1 MVPLTSKLL
10 LWDAHGR
17 KCFDAF
23 RISTV
28 DKCHRPIENGI
39 SHDLSHA
46 CAFCVAL
53 SLVQV
58 PTVVRGGI
66 QFRTR
71 WIQLVAWA
79 ARCASFDLTSHCLT
93 IPEVAKSKQQ

>member
-1 MVPLTSKLL
+1 MVPVTSELL

-17 KCFDAF
+17 KCFYAF

-39 SHDLSHA
+39 SDELSHG
-46 CAFCVAL
+46 CAFCAAL
-53 SLVQV
+53 IFVQV
-58 PTVVRGGI
+58 TSVVRGGI

-79 ARCASFDLTSHCLT
+79 ARLLHST
-93 IPEVAKSKQQ
+93 